1 MATLVTSLLP
11 TWNSPS
17 LRPEISRMAI
27 ALAVVMADD
36 ELSPLPSGTVPSTRM
51 RMSAG
56 PGFGVEMLRLRVL
69 TRWAR
74 MPFVPAIKYEDQWCF
89 SGRARSSPLPAKSTS
104 NAVGEYFSSV
114 LRRTM
119 TVLPGLEGLGMSSFA
134 AAAAAS
140 SVRGSVEKA
149 IRTSRSMAAG
159 RTLNPQ

>member
-1 MATLVTSLLP
+1 
-11 TWNSPS
+11 
-17 LRPEISRMAI
+17 MAI

-36 ELSPLPSGTVPSTRM
+36 ELRPLPSGTVPSTRM

-74 MPFVPAIKYEDQWCF
+74 MPLVPAIKYEDQWCF
-89 SGRARSSPLPAKSTS
+89 SGRARSSPLPVKSTS

-114 LRRTM
+114 LRKTM
-119 TVLPGLEGLGMSSFA
+119 TVLPGLDGLGMLSSLL
-134 AAAAAS
+134 S
-140 SVRGSVEKA
+140 SVMGSVEKA